1 MATYSKQYK
10 LTTLVRR
17 RSGITEQEFH
27 KYWSEK
33 HPIVVNDWLVRHGVV
48 KYVQVDAFEVLMN
61 HYPAELMS
69 LVQYHTPSEIR
80 NQCEFGQGPSQIA
93 EFDGYVELTVPS
105 IEALKRAFDDPFY
118 KSHVAPDE
126 AVFIDAQGT
135 RRTFGY
141 EEVYINDGKVEK

>member
-1 MATYSKQYK
+1 MATSFRPYK

-17 RSGITEQEFH
+17 RSDITEQEFH

-33 HPIVVNDWLVRHGVV
+33 HPIVVNDWLARHGVV
-48 KYVQVDAFEVLMN
+48 KYVQVNASEVLMN
-61 HYPAELMS
+61 HYLARLMS
-69 LVQYHTPSEIR
+69 VVQYHTPSELR
-80 NQCEFGQGPSQIA
+80 DQCEFGQGSSQIA
-93 EFDGYVELTVPS
+93 EFDGYVELTVPN

-141 EEVYINDGKVEK
+141 EEVYIKDGEVKK

>member
-1 MATYSKQYK
+1 MATSFRPYK

-17 RSGITEQEFH
+17 RSDITEQEFH

-33 HPIVVNDWLVRHGVV
+33 HPIVVNDWLARHGVV
-48 KYVQVDAFEVLMN
+48 KYVQ
-61 HYPAELMS
+61 
-69 LVQYHTPSEIR
+69 YHTPSELR
-80 NQCEFGQGPSQIA
+80 DQCEFGQGSSQIA
-93 EFDGYVELTVPS
+93 EFDGYVELTVPN

-141 EEVYINDGKVEK
+141 EEVYIKDGEVKN